1 MTTFAAH
8 RDGGKT
14 NEQGLFE
21 WMLQSFTAGVPG
33 VHNAN
38 SLKVVQRGA
47 GANMSVDVSI
57 GDGHF
62 IRPDNAY
69 SYWAWQDAVTNVAI
83 TTANPSNPR
92 IDVIAAYI
100 DLTVVNS
107 GSGGNGNTGALKFIA
122 VAGTPAGS
130 PVAPNAAAIQ
140 AAVGASNPWIQLA
153 SVTVPAAAASI
164 VTANI
169 ADTRAF
175 IASKL
180 RLWGGS
186 SNTSGHTVPNIADD
200 TVALLA
206 AVQTLTNKTISG
218 TTNKVRAGGANSSL
232 VDTNSVQI
240 DLETQ
245 AKERFFDHVASGC
258 VWTADS
264 PGSTL
269 NASMTSGVIY
279 INGRRLTVAAVSARA
294 FTASKDT
301 YVDLSDNGDGT
312 AVINYDNS
320 TANNGASPALAAN
333 RVRIAIICAGA
344 TSIANAG
351 SINQG
356 EEDKLLPIASSTPY
370 TVTDSLGN
378 LICPRDPQRTLV
390 GYRQITSD
398 FSTSNATATLITG
411 LSCPVII
418 PAGRKVKASLFLP
431 RIGGNSA
438 YGDAVIFEG
447 ASLGALT
454 TVKQAGSVWATVSG
468 SSRSYTLPLE
478 RIYTPSSTNIFLSG
492 AVFAEGGGTIVIT
505 SGTYQTGAAAYIKA
519 ELV

>member
-1 MTTFAAH
+1 MSTYVAQ
-8 RDGGKT
+8 RNGGLT

-21 WMLQSFTAGVPG
+21 WMQQSFTAGVPG

-69 SYWAWQDAVTNVAI
+69 SYWGWQDAATNVAI

-100 DLTVVNS
+100 DLSVINA
-107 GSGGNGNTGALKFIA
+107 GSGGNGNVGALKFMA

-130 PVAPNAAAIQ
+130 PVAPNAAAVQ
-140 AAVGASNPWIQLA
+140 AAVGASNPFIQLA
-153 SVTVPAAAASI
+153 SVTVPAAASSI

-180 RLWGGS
+180 RLWGGGA
-186 SNTSGHTVPNIADD
+186 NTSGHTVPNIADD

-245 AKERFFDHVASGC
+245 AKERFFDYVASGC

-294 FTASKDT
+294 FTANKDT

-312 AVINYDNS
+312 AAINYDN
-320 TANNGASPALAAN
+320 TTNNNNTSPALAAN
-333 RVRIAIICAGA
+333 RLRIAIVQAGA
-344 TSIANAG
+344 SSIAAAG

-356 EEDKLLPIASSTPY
+356 QEDR
-370 TVTDSLGN
+370 TVPVLSNVVATVSDFLGN
-378 LICPRDPQRTLV
+378 LICPRTPKPVTI
-390 GYRQITSD
+390 GYAQNQGNQSGITTSTD
-398 FSTSNATATLITG
+398 ATGLQVTVITPGNRRIRIKGRVHFANGTAGALNNIRIQEGSTVLDTIQVIAGNTSNAFTAPELEVELTPSAGAHTYKITG
-411 LSCPVII
+411 
-418 PAGRKVKASLFLP
+418 
-431 RIGGNSA
+431 SA
-438 YGDAVIFEG
+438 
-447 ASLGALT
+447 
-454 TVKQAGSVWATVSG
+454 VSG
-468 SSRSYTLPLE
+468 S
-478 RIYTPSSTNIFLSG
+478 LSLFG
-492 AVFAEGGGTIVIT
+492 DAGTVFTKWLRV
-505 SGTYQTGAAAYIKA
+505 
-519 ELV
+519 ELD